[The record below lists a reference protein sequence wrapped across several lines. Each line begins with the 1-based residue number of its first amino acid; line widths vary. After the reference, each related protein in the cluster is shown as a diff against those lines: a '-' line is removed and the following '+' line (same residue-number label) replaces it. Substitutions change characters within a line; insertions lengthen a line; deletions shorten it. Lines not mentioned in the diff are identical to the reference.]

1 MFELNLSFLTSALA
15 TCVALLFSFFTLQI
29 YNLRKKY
36 QHIPGP
42 PADGI
47 FGFYLGNLIE
57 ISIHSRINKK
67 ILGNLFLEWFVDIF
81 LQFKFSTF
89 HMN

>member
-15 TCVALLFSFFTLQI
+15 TCLALIFSYYTLQI

-36 QHIPGP
+36 NHIPGP

-47 FGFYLGNLIE
+47 FGFYLGNSIE
-57 ISIHSRINKK
+57 LAVHRKINNK
-67 ILGNLFLEWFVDIF
+67 LMSDLFLEWFLKNF
-81 LQFKFSTF
+81 FFF
-89 HMN
+89 